1 MESRFVAATNEEFF
15 NKIGEFLPDCR
26 KVTNGRNAL

>member
-15 NKIGEFLPDCR
+15 NKIRQERTLGGLAEE
-26 KVTNGRNAL
+26 